1 MKIVYPICC
10 GIDVHKTFIVAVI
23 VKSDSINPTYLKKR
37 FSTFHNDLIRFR
49 DWLISNH
56 CDNVCMESTGK
67 YWIPIYNILED
78 HIPNVVVANPKW
90 VKAIKGEKDD
100 NKDAKWIADLFK
112 MGIVRSSFIPSK
124 DIRVLRECSRY
135 LFKLVNN
142 RSSEKNRFQN
152 ALTVGN
158 CNLDQVFSDVFGKSA
173 SSIVNLILSDNDYSR
188 EAIISSIHG
197 KCKSSPDEIL
207 SAIEGVSFSQSQIL
221 RMKIIQDH
229 MVYLDSQIRHLES
242 LIDSLV
248 SPYEDYIYLLCSI
261 PGVKRTSAITILS
274 EIGIDMSQ
282 FSSHHRLAS
291 WAGLAPGCNE
301 SAGKKKSVKISRAGV
316 YLKPCLVQ
324 VAHAAIKDKNCPYYG
339 NKHSKIAKRRGKKR
353 AIIAIARKI
362 LVAIYHTYA

>member
-67 YWIPIYNILED
+67 YWIPIYNILVD

-188 EAIISSIHG
+188 ESIISSIHG

-207 SAIEGVSFSQSQIL
+207 SAIEGVSFSQPQIL
-221 RMKIIQDH
+221 RIKIIQDYL
-229 MVYLDSQIRHLES
+229 VYLDSQIRH
-242 LIDSLV
+242 
-248 SPYEDYIYLLCSI
+248 
-261 PGVKRTSAITILS
+261 
-274 EIGIDMSQ
+274 
-282 FSSHHRLAS
+282 
-291 WAGLAPGCNE
+291 
-301 SAGKKKSVKISRAGV
+301 
-316 YLKPCLVQ
+316 LKPCLVQ

-339 NKHSKIAKRRGKKR
+339 NKHSKIAKHRGKKR
-353 AIIAIARKI
+353 AIIVIARKM
-362 LVAIYHTYA
+362 LVAIYHMLKTGEFFNPSDLVTIETSPKQRIKYAKSNLLSAVNQLSSNGLSLEDIIHFFKKDSSSTPLLD